1 MIHMTDEIISQIKRN
16 LSGNPELDRDYLVS
30 QLDFY
35 KDHENSYD
43 IIKEISRLIWQ
54 SLDFYNEDDGIYSKK
69 TNVSRILDEV
79 IPLIENRDKKA
90 ALEKLDSFMSH
101 FDDKYEDQSI
111 HKESDFNSNRSIR
124 EIQYMKYDENK
135 LSRSPKSYRNYPE
148 KKSNRVN
155 WRKDVKIHKLEN
167 NKKEPSVKTEYH
179 SFLNPLEEILFYH
192 YIGLEEELAFIPF
205 DEPLFDLYYI
215 YGTLLLENDD
225 FSKAEEYLLKALR
238 INPVSSKTILSL
250 ADIYKSKT
258 RTYNRFFL
266 YNVDA
271 LKFAY
276 KNEDIARAYRNFGF
290 FYVEENQLDIAA
302 AFYDFSLNFNFN
314 KQALA
319 ELEYLKSRGISI
331 EMNRKEA
338 ERIIESKNI
347 QIGVNPFILDTL
359 RFISADL
366 ENRKYYRGALYF
378 YRILYDLTKDNL
390 ILAKINSIQ
399 NRI

>member
-1 MIHMTDEIISQIKRN
+1 MTEKIISQIKRN
-16 LSGNPELDRDYLVS
+16 LSGNPDLDRDYLVS
-30 QLDFY
+30 QLDYY
-35 KDHENSYD
+35 KNHENAYE
-43 IIKEISRLIWQ
+43 IIKEISGLIWQ
-54 SLDFYNEDDGIYSKK
+54 SLDFYIDDDDFKSKN

-79 IPLIENRDKKA
+79 IPLIENRDKKT
-90 ALEKLDSFMSH
+90 ALEKLDNFMSH
-101 FDDKYEDQSI
+101 FGDKYENEEI
-111 HKESDFNSNRSIR
+111 HKESDFKSNRSIT
-124 EIQYMKYDENK
+124 EIQYMRYELNK
-135 LSRSPKSYRNYPE
+135 LSRSPKSYNLNQ

-155 WRKDVKIHKLEN
+155 WRKDVKI
-167 NKKEPSVKTEYH
+167 NKMNKANDEEISVQKEYH
-179 SFLNPLEEILFYH
+179 SFLNPLEEILFYQ
-192 YIGLEEELAFIPF
+192 YIGLEKELAYIPF
-205 DEPLFDLYYI
+205 NEPLFDLYYI

-225 FSKAEEYLLKALR
+225 FAKAEEYLLKALR

-302 AFYDFSLNFNFN
+302 VFYDFSLNFDFN
-314 KQALA
+314 RQAFR
-319 ELEYLKSRGISI
+319 ELEYLKSRGINTEI
-331 EMNRKEA
+331 DRKDA
-338 ERIIESKNI
+338 ENIIESKKI
-347 QIGVNPFILDTL
+347 QVGVNPFILDTL
-359 RFISADL
+359 RIICADL

-378 YRILYDLTKDNL
+378 YRILYDLTKDNH
-390 ILAKINSIQ
+390 ILGKINSIQ

>member
-1 MIHMTDEIISQIKRN
+1 MTKEIINQIKRN
-16 LSGNPELDRDYLVS
+16 LSGNPDLDRDYLVS
-30 QLDFY
+30 QLDYY
-35 KDHENSYD
+35 KNHESAYE
-43 IIKEISRLIWQ
+43 IIKEISGLIWQ
-54 SLDFYNEDDGIYSKK
+54 SLDFYHEENNEESKK

-79 IPLIENRDKKA
+79 IPLIENRDKKT
-90 ALEKLDSFMSH
+90 ALEKLDNFMSH
-101 FDDKYEDQSI
+101 FGDKYENEEI
-111 HKESDFNSNRSIR
+111 HKESDFKSNRSIT
-124 EIQYMKYDENK
+124 EIQYMRYELNK
-135 LSRSPKSYRNYPE
+135 LSRSPKSYNLNQ

-155 WRKDVKIHKLEN
+155 WRKDVKI
-167 NKKEPSVKTEYH
+167 NKMNKANDEEISVQKEYH
-179 SFLNPLEEILFYH
+179 SFLNPLEEILFYQ
-192 YIGLEEELAFIPF
+192 YIGLEKELAYIPF
-205 DEPLFDLYYI
+205 NEPLFDLYYI

-225 FSKAEEYLLKALR
+225 FAKPEKYLLKALR

-302 AFYDFSLNFNFN
+302 VFYDFSLNFDFN
-314 KQALA
+314 RQAFR
-319 ELEYLKSRGISI
+319 ELEYLKSRGINTEI
-331 EMNRKEA
+331 DRKDA
-338 ERIIESKNI
+338 ENIIESKKI
-347 QIGVNPFILDTL
+347 QVGVNPFILDTL
-359 RFISADL
+359 RIICADL

-378 YRILYDLTKDNL
+378 YRILYDLTKDNH
-390 ILAKINSIQ
+390 ILGKINSIQ

>member
-1 MIHMTDEIISQIKRN
+1 MTEEIISQIKRN
-16 LSGNPELDRDYLVS
+16 LSGNPDLDRDYLVS
-30 QLDFY
+30 QLDQY
-35 KDHENSYD
+35 KNHESAYE
-43 IIKEISRLIWQ
+43 IIKEISGLIWQ
-54 SLDFYNEDDGIYSKK
+54 SLDFYHEENNEESKK

-79 IPLIENRDKKA
+79 IPLIENRDKKT
-90 ALEKLDSFMSH
+90 ALEKLDNFMSH
-101 FDDKYEDQSI
+101 FEDKYENEEI
-111 HKESDFNSNRSIR
+111 HKESDFKSNRSIT
-124 EIQYMKYDENK
+124 EIQYMRYELNK
-135 LSRSPKSYRNYPE
+135 LSRSPKSYNLNQ

-155 WRKDVKIHKLEN
+155 WRKDVKI
-167 NKKEPSVKTEYH
+167 NKMNKANDEEISVQKEYH
-179 SFLNPLEEILFYH
+179 SFLNPLEEILFYQ
-192 YIGLEEELAFIPF
+192 YIGLEKELAYIPF
-205 DEPLFDLYYI
+205 NEPLFDLYYI

-225 FSKAEEYLLKALR
+225 FAKAEEYLLKALR

-302 AFYDFSLNFNFN
+302 VFYDFSLNFDFN
-314 KQALA
+314 RQAFR
-319 ELEYLKSRGISI
+319 ELEYLKSRGINTEI
-331 EMNRKEA
+331 DRKDA
-338 ERIIESKNI
+338 ENIIESKKI
-347 QIGVNPFILDTL
+347 QVGVNPFILDTL
-359 RFISADL
+359 RIICADL

-378 YRILYDLTKDNL
+378 YRILYDLTKDNH
-390 ILAKINSIQ
+390 ILGKINSIQ

>member
-1 MIHMTDEIISQIKRN
+1 MTKEIINQIKRN
-16 LSGNPELDRDYLVS
+16 LSGNPDLDRDYLVS
-30 QLDFY
+30 QLDYY
-35 KDHENSYD
+35 KNHESAYE
-43 IIKEISRLIWQ
+43 IIKEISGLIWQ
-54 SLDFYNEDDGIYSKK
+54 SLDFYHEENNEESKK

-79 IPLIENRDKKA
+79 IPLIENRDKKT
-90 ALEKLDSFMSH
+90 ALEKLDNFMSH
-101 FDDKYEDQSI
+101 FGDKYENEEI
-111 HKESDFNSNRSIR
+111 HKESDFKSNRPIT
-124 EIQYMKYDENK
+124 EIQYMRYELNK
-135 LSRSPKSYRNYPE
+135 LSRSPKSYNLNQ

-155 WRKDVKIHKLEN
+155 WRKDVKI
-167 NKKEPSVKTEYH
+167 NKMNKANDEEISVQKEYH
-179 SFLNPLEEILFYH
+179 SFLNPLEEILFYQ
-192 YIGLEEELAFIPF
+192 YIGLEKELAYIPF
-205 DEPLFDLYYI
+205 NEPLFDLYYI

-225 FSKAEEYLLKALR
+225 FAKAEEYLLKALR

-302 AFYDFSLNFNFN
+302 VFYDFSLNFDFN
-314 KQALA
+314 RQAFR
-319 ELEYLKSRGISI
+319 ELEYLKSRGINTEI
-331 EMNRKEA
+331 DRKDA
-338 ERIIESKNI
+338 ENIIESKKI
-347 QIGVNPFILDTL
+347 QVGVNPFILDTL
-359 RFISADL
+359 RIICADL

-378 YRILYDLTKDNL
+378 YRILYDLTKDNH
-390 ILAKINSIQ
+390 ILGKINSIQ

>member
-1 MIHMTDEIISQIKRN
+1 MTKEIINQIKRN
-16 LSGNPELDRDYLVS
+16 LSGNPDLDRDYLVS
-30 QLDFY
+30 QLDQY
-35 KDHENSYD
+35 KNHESAYE
-43 IIKEISRLIWQ
+43 IIKEISGLIWQ
-54 SLDFYNEDDGIYSKK
+54 SLDFYHEENDYESNK

-79 IPLIENRDKKA
+79 IPLIENRDKKT
-90 ALEKLDSFMSH
+90 ALEKLDNFMSH
-101 FDDKYEDQSI
+101 FEDKYENEEI
-111 HKESDFNSNRSIR
+111 HKESDFKSNRSIT
-124 EIQYMKYDENK
+124 EIQYMRYELNK
-135 LSRSPKSYRNYPE
+135 LSRSPKSYNLNQ

-155 WRKDVKIHKLEN
+155 WRKDVKI
-167 NKKEPSVKTEYH
+167 NKMNKANEEEISVQKEYH
-179 SFLNPLEEILFYH
+179 SFLNPLEEILFYQ
-192 YIGLEEELAFIPF
+192 YIGLEKELAYIPF
-205 DEPLFDLYYI
+205 NEPLFDLYYI

-225 FSKAEEYLLKALR
+225 FAKAEGYLLKALR

-302 AFYDFSLNFNFN
+302 VFYDFSLNFDFN
-314 KQALA
+314 RQAFR
-319 ELEYLKSRGISI
+319 ELEYLKSRGINTEI
-331 EMNRKEA
+331 DRKDA
-338 ERIIESKNI
+338 ENIIESKKI
-347 QIGVNPFILDTL
+347 QVGVNPFILDTL
-359 RFISADL
+359 RIICADL

-378 YRILYDLTKDNL
+378 YRILYDLTKDNH
-390 ILAKINSIQ
+390 ILGKINSIQ

>member
-1 MIHMTDEIISQIKRN
+1 MTEEIISQIKRN
-16 LSGNPELDRDYLVS
+16 LSGNPDLDRDYLVS
-30 QLDFY
+30 QLDQY
-35 KDHENSYD
+35 KNHESAYE
-43 IIKEISRLIWQ
+43 IIKEISGLIWQ
-54 SLDFYNEDDGIYSKK
+54 SLDFYHEENNEESKK

-79 IPLIENRDKKA
+79 IPLIENRDKKT
-90 ALEKLDSFMSH
+90 ALEKLDNFMSH
-101 FDDKYEDQSI
+101 FEDKYENEEI
-111 HKESDFNSNRSIR
+111 HKESDFKSNRSIT
-124 EIQYMKYDENK
+124 EIQYMRYELNK
-135 LSRSPKSYRNYPE
+135 LSRSPKSYNLNQ

-155 WRKDVKIHKLEN
+155 WRKDVKI
-167 NKKEPSVKTEYH
+167 NKMNKANDEEISVQKEYH
-179 SFLNPLEEILFYH
+179 SFLNPLEEILFYQ
-192 YIGLEEELAFIPF
+192 YIGLEKELAYIPF
-205 DEPLFDLYYI
+205 NEPLFDLYYI

-225 FSKAEEYLLKALR
+225 FAKAEEYLLKALR

-302 AFYDFSLNFNFN
+302 VFYDFSLNFDFN
-314 KQALA
+314 RQAFR
-319 ELEYLKSRGISI
+319 ELEYLKSRGINTEI
-331 EMNRKEA
+331 DRKDA
-338 ERIIESKNI
+338 ENVIESKKI
-347 QIGVNPFILDTL
+347 QVGVNPFILDTL
-359 RFISADL
+359 RIICADL

-378 YRILYDLTKDNL
+378 YRILYDLTKDNH
-390 ILAKINSIQ
+390 ILGKINLIQ

>member
-1 MIHMTDEIISQIKRN
+1 MTKEIINQIKRN
-16 LSGNPELDRDYLVS
+16 LSGNPDLDRDYLVS
-30 QLDFY
+30 QLDYY
-35 KDHENSYD
+35 KNHESAYE
-43 IIKEISRLIWQ
+43 IIKEISGLIWQ
-54 SLDFYNEDDGIYSKK
+54 SLDFYHEENNEESKK

-79 IPLIENRDKKA
+79 IPLIENRDKKT
-90 ALEKLDSFMSH
+90 ALEKLDNFMSH
-101 FDDKYEDQSI
+101 FEDKYENEEI
-111 HKESDFNSNRSIR
+111 HKESDFKSNRSIT
-124 EIQYMKYDENK
+124 EIQYMRYELNK
-135 LSRSPKSYRNYPE
+135 LSRSPKSYNLNQ

-155 WRKDVKIHKLEN
+155 WRKDVKI
-167 NKKEPSVKTEYH
+167 NKMNKANDEEISVQKEYH
-179 SFLNPLEEILFYH
+179 SFLNPLEEILFYQ
-192 YIGLEEELAFIPF
+192 YIGLEKELAYIPF
-205 DEPLFDLYYI
+205 NEPLFDLYYI

-225 FSKAEEYLLKALR
+225 FAKAEEYLLKALR

-302 AFYDFSLNFNFN
+302 VFYDFSLNFDFN
-314 KQALA
+314 RQAFR
-319 ELEYLKSRGISI
+319 ELEYLKSRGINTEI
-331 EMNRKEA
+331 DRKDA
-338 ERIIESKNI
+338 ENIIESKKI
-347 QIGVNPFILDTL
+347 QVGVNPFILDTL
-359 RFISADL
+359 RIICADL

-378 YRILYDLTKDNL
+378 YRILYDLTKDNH
-390 ILAKINSIQ
+390 ILGKINSIQ

>member
-1 MIHMTDEIISQIKRN
+1 MTEEIINQIKRN
-16 LSGNPELDRDYLVS
+16 LSGNPDLDRDYLVS
-30 QLDFY
+30 QLDYY
-35 KDHENSYD
+35 KNHESAYE
-43 IIKEISRLIWQ
+43 IIKEISGLIWQ
-54 SLDFYNEDDGIYSKK
+54 SLDFYHEENNEESKK

-79 IPLIENRDKKA
+79 IPLIENRDKKT
-90 ALEKLDSFMSH
+90 ALAKLDNFMSH
-101 FDDKYEDQSI
+101 FEDKYENEEI
-111 HKESDFNSNRSIR
+111 HKESDFKSNRSIT
-124 EIQYMKYDENK
+124 EIQYMRYELNK
-135 LSRSPKSYRNYPE
+135 LSRSPKSYNLNQ

-155 WRKDVKIHKLEN
+155 WRKDVKI
-167 NKKEPSVKTEYH
+167 NKMNKANDEEISVQKEYH
-179 SFLNPLEEILFYH
+179 SFLNPLEEILFYQ
-192 YIGLEEELAFIPF
+192 YIGLEKELAYIPF
-205 DEPLFDLYYI
+205 NEPLFDLYYI

-225 FSKAEEYLLKALR
+225 FAKAEEYLLKALR

-302 AFYDFSLNFNFN
+302 VFYDFSLNFDFN
-314 KQALA
+314 RQAFR
-319 ELEYLKSRGISI
+319 ELEYLKSRGINTEI
-331 EMNRKEA
+331 DRKDA
-338 ERIIESKNI
+338 ENIIESKKI
-347 QIGVNPFILDTL
+347 QVGVNPFILDTL
-359 RFISADL
+359 RIICADL

-378 YRILYDLTKDNL
+378 YRILYDLTKDNH
-390 ILAKINSIQ
+390 ILGKINSIQ

>member
-1 MIHMTDEIISQIKRN
+1 MTEEIISQIKRN
-16 LSGNPELDRDYLVS
+16 LSGNPDLDRDYLVS
-30 QLDFY
+30 QLDQY
-35 KDHENSYD
+35 KNHESAYE
-43 IIKEISRLIWQ
+43 IIKEISGLIWQ
-54 SLDFYNEDDGIYSKK
+54 SLDFYHEENDYESNK

-79 IPLIENRDKKA
+79 IPLIENRDKKT
-90 ALEKLDSFMSH
+90 ALEKLDNFMSH
-101 FDDKYEDQSI
+101 FEDKYENEEI
-111 HKESDFNSNRSIR
+111 HKESDFKSNRSIT
-124 EIQYMKYDENK
+124 EIQYMRYELNK
-135 LSRSPKSYRNYPE
+135 LSRSPKSYNLNQ

-155 WRKDVKIHKLEN
+155 WRKDVKI
-167 NKKEPSVKTEYH
+167 NKMNKANDEEISVQKEYH
-179 SFLNPLEEILFYH
+179 SFLNPLEEILFYQ
-192 YIGLEEELAFIPF
+192 YIGLDNELAYIPF
-205 DEPLFDLYYI
+205 NEPIFDLYYI

-225 FSKAEEYLLKALR
+225 FVKAEEYLLKALR

-302 AFYDFSLNFNFN
+302 VFYDFSLNFDFN
-314 KQALA
+314 RQAFR
-319 ELEYLKSRGISI
+319 ELEYLKSRGINTEI
-331 EMNRKEA
+331 DRKEA
-338 ERIIESKNI
+338 EIVIESKKI
-347 QIGVNPFILDTL
+347 QVGANPFILDTL
-359 RFISADL
+359 KIICADL

-378 YRILYDLTKDNL
+378 YRILYDLTKDNH
-390 ILAKINSIQ
+390 ILGKINSIQ

>member
-1 MIHMTDEIISQIKRN
+1 MTEEIINQIKRN
-16 LSGNPELDRDYLVS
+16 LSGNPDLDRDYLVS
-30 QLDFY
+30 QLDYY
-35 KDHENSYD
+35 KNHESAYE
-43 IIKEISRLIWQ
+43 IIKEISGLIWQ
-54 SLDFYNEDDGIYSKK
+54 SLDFYHEENNEESKK

-79 IPLIENRDKKA
+79 IPLIENRDKKT
-90 ALEKLDSFMSH
+90 ALEKLDNFMSH
-101 FDDKYEDQSI
+101 FEDKYENEEI
-111 HKESDFNSNRSIR
+111 HKESDFKSNRPIT
-124 EIQYMKYDENK
+124 EIQYMRYELNK
-135 LSRSPKSYRNYPE
+135 LSRSPKSYNLNQ

-155 WRKDVKIHKLEN
+155 WRKDVKI
-167 NKKEPSVKTEYH
+167 NKMNKANDEEISVQKEYH
-179 SFLNPLEEILFYH
+179 SFLNPLEEILFYQ
-192 YIGLEEELAFIPF
+192 YIGLEKELAYIPF
-205 DEPLFDLYYI
+205 NEPLFDLYYI

-225 FSKAEEYLLKALR
+225 FAKAEEYLLKALR

-302 AFYDFSLNFNFN
+302 VFYDFSLNFDFN
-314 KQALA
+314 RQAFR
-319 ELEYLKSRGISI
+319 ELEYLKSRGINTEI
-331 EMNRKEA
+331 DRKDA
-338 ERIIESKNI
+338 ENIIESKKI
-347 QIGVNPFILDTL
+347 QVGVNPFILDTL
-359 RFISADL
+359 RIICADL

-378 YRILYDLTKDNL
+378 YRILYDLTKDNH
-390 ILAKINSIQ
+390 ILGKINSIQ

>member
-1 MIHMTDEIISQIKRN
+1 MTKEIINQIKRN
-16 LSGNPELDRDYLVS
+16 LSGNPDLDRDYLVS
-30 QLDFY
+30 QLDYY
-35 KDHENSYD
+35 KNHESAYE
-43 IIKEISRLIWQ
+43 IIKEISGLIWQ
-54 SLDFYNEDDGIYSKK
+54 SLDFYHEENNEESKK

-79 IPLIENRDKKA
+79 IPLIENRDKKT
-90 ALEKLDSFMSH
+90 ALEKLDNFMSH
-101 FDDKYEDQSI
+101 FEDKYQNDEI
-111 HKESDFNSNRSIR
+111 HKESDFKSNRPIT
-124 EIQYMKYDENK
+124 EIQYMRYEENK
-135 LSRSPKSYRNYPE
+135 LSRSPKSYNLNQ

-155 WRKDVKIHKLEN
+155 WRKDVKI
-167 NKKEPSVKTEYH
+167 NKMNKANDEEISVQKEYH
-179 SFLNPLEEILFYH
+179 SFLNPLEEILFYQ
-192 YIGLEEELAFIPF
+192 YIGLEKELAYIPF
-205 DEPLFDLYYI
+205 NEPLFDLYYI

-225 FSKAEEYLLKALR
+225 FAKAEEYLLKALR

-302 AFYDFSLNFNFN
+302 VFYDFSLNFDFN
-314 KQALA
+314 RQAFR
-319 ELEYLKSRGISI
+319 ELEYLKSRGINTEI
-331 EMNRKEA
+331 DRKDA
-338 ERIIESKNI
+338 ENIIESKKI
-347 QIGVNPFILDTL
+347 QVGVNPFILDTL
-359 RFISADL
+359 RIICADL

-378 YRILYDLTKDNL
+378 YRILYDLTKDNH
-390 ILAKINSIQ
+390 ILGKINSIQ

>member
-1 MIHMTDEIISQIKRN
+1 MTKEIINQIKRN
-16 LSGNPELDRDYLVS
+16 LSGNPDLDRDYLVS
-30 QLDFY
+30 QLDYY
-35 KDHENSYD
+35 KNHESAYE
-43 IIKEISRLIWQ
+43 IIKEISGLIWQ
-54 SLDFYNEDDGIYSKK
+54 SLDFYHEENNEESKK

-79 IPLIENRDKKA
+79 IPLIENRDKKT
-90 ALEKLDSFMSH
+90 ALEKLDNFMSH
-101 FDDKYEDQSI
+101 FGDKYENEEI
-111 HKESDFNSNRSIR
+111 HKESDFKSNRPIT
-124 EIQYMKYDENK
+124 EIQYMRYELNK
-135 LSRSPKSYRNYPE
+135 LSRSPKSYNLNQ

-155 WRKDVKIHKLEN
+155 WRNDVKI
-167 NKKEPSVKTEYH
+167 NKMNKANDEEISVQKEYH
-179 SFLNPLEEILFYH
+179 SFLNPLEEILFYQ
-192 YIGLEEELAFIPF
+192 YIGLEKELAYIPF
-205 DEPLFDLYYI
+205 NEPLFDLYYI

-225 FSKAEEYLLKALR
+225 FAKAEEYLLKALR

-302 AFYDFSLNFNFN
+302 VFYDFSLNFDFN
-314 KQALA
+314 RQAFR
-319 ELEYLKSRGISI
+319 ELEYLKSRGINTEI
-331 EMNRKEA
+331 DRKDA
-338 ERIIESKNI
+338 ENVIESKKI
-347 QIGVNPFILDTL
+347 QVGVNPFILDTL
-359 RFISADL
+359 RIICADL

-378 YRILYDLTKDNL
+378 YRILYDLTKDNH
-390 ILAKINSIQ
+390 ILGKINSIQ

>member
-1 MIHMTDEIISQIKRN
+1 MTKEIINQIKRN
-16 LSGNPELDRDYLVS
+16 LSGNPDLDRDYLVS
-30 QLDFY
+30 QLDYY
-35 KDHENSYD
+35 KNHESAYE
-43 IIKEISRLIWQ
+43 IIKEISGLIWQ
-54 SLDFYNEDDGIYSKK
+54 SLDFYHEENNEESKK

-79 IPLIENRDKKA
+79 IPLIENRDKKT
-90 ALEKLDSFMSH
+90 ALEKLDNFMSH
-101 FDDKYEDQSI
+101 FGDKYENEEI
-111 HKESDFNSNRSIR
+111 HKESDFKSNRSIT
-124 EIQYMKYDENK
+124 EIQYMRYELNK
-135 LSRSPKSYRNYPE
+135 LSRSPKSYNLNQ

-155 WRKDVKIHKLEN
+155 WRKDVKI
-167 NKKEPSVKTEYH
+167 NKMNKANDEEISVQKEYH
-179 SFLNPLEEILFYH
+179 SFLNPLEEILFYQ
-192 YIGLEEELAFIPF
+192 YIGLEKELAYIPF
-205 DEPLFDLYYI
+205 NEPLFDLYYI

-225 FSKAEEYLLKALR
+225 FAKAEEYLLKALR

-302 AFYDFSLNFNFN
+302 VFYDFSLNFDFN
-314 KQALA
+314 RQAFR
-319 ELEYLKSRGISI
+319 ELEYLKSRGINTEI
-331 EMNRKEA
+331 DRKDA
-338 ERIIESKNI
+338 ENIIESKKI
-347 QIGVNPFILDTL
+347 QVGVNPFILDTL
-359 RFISADL
+359 RIICADL

-378 YRILYDLTKDNL
+378 YRILYDLTKDNH
-390 ILAKINSIQ
+390 ILGKINSIQ

>member
-1 MIHMTDEIISQIKRN
+1 MTKEIINQIKRN
-16 LSGNPELDRDYLVS
+16 LSGNPDLDRDYLVS
-30 QLDFY
+30 QLDQY
-35 KDHENSYD
+35 KNHESAYE
-43 IIKEISRLIWQ
+43 IIKEISGLIWQ
-54 SLDFYNEDDGIYSKK
+54 SLDFYHEENDYESNK

-79 IPLIENRDKKA
+79 IPLIENRDKKT
-90 ALEKLDSFMSH
+90 ALEKLDNFMSH
-101 FDDKYEDQSI
+101 FEDKYENEEI
-111 HKESDFNSNRSIR
+111 HKESDFKSNRSIT
-124 EIQYMKYDENK
+124 EIQYMRYELNK
-135 LSRSPKSYRNYPE
+135 LSRSPKSYNLNQ

-155 WRKDVKIHKLEN
+155 WRKDVKI
-167 NKKEPSVKTEYH
+167 NKMNKANDEEISVQKEYH
-179 SFLNPLEEILFYH
+179 SFLNPLEEILFYQ
-192 YIGLEEELAFIPF
+192 YIGLEKELAYIPF
-205 DEPLFDLYYI
+205 NEPLFDLYYI

-225 FSKAEEYLLKALR
+225 FAKAEEYLLKALR

-302 AFYDFSLNFNFN
+302 VFYDFSLNFDFN
-314 KQALA
+314 RQAFR
-319 ELEYLKSRGISI
+319 ELEYLKSRGINTEI
-331 EMNRKEA
+331 DRKDA
-338 ERIIESKNI
+338 ENIIESKKI
-347 QIGVNPFILDTL
+347 QVGVNPFILDTL
-359 RFISADL
+359 RIICADL

-378 YRILYDLTKDNL
+378 YRILYDLTKDNH
-390 ILAKINSIQ
+390 ILGKINSIQ

>member
-1 MIHMTDEIISQIKRN
+1 MTEEIISQIKRN
-16 LSGNPELDRDYLVS
+16 LSGNPDLDRDYLVS
-30 QLDFY
+30 QLDQY
-35 KDHENSYD
+35 KNHESAYE
-43 IIKEISRLIWQ
+43 IIKEISGLIWQ
-54 SLDFYNEDDGIYSKK
+54 SLDFYHEENDYESNK

-79 IPLIENRDKKA
+79 IPLIENRDKKT
-90 ALEKLDSFMSH
+90 ALEKLDNFMSH
-101 FDDKYEDQSI
+101 FEDKYENEEI
-111 HKESDFNSNRSIR
+111 HKESDFKSNRSIT
-124 EIQYMKYDENK
+124 EIQYMRYELNK
-135 LSRSPKSYRNYPE
+135 LSRSPKSYNLNQ

-155 WRKDVKIHKLEN
+155 WRKDVKI
-167 NKKEPSVKTEYH
+167 NKMNKANDEEISVQKEYH
-179 SFLNPLEEILFYH
+179 SFLNPLEEILFYQ
-192 YIGLEEELAFIPF
+192 YIGLEKELAYIPF
-205 DEPLFDLYYI
+205 NEPLFDLYYI

-225 FSKAEEYLLKALR
+225 FAKAEEYLLKALR

-302 AFYDFSLNFNFN
+302 VFYDFSLNFDFN
-314 KQALA
+314 RQAFR
-319 ELEYLKSRGISI
+319 ELEYLKSRGINTEI
-331 EMNRKEA
+331 DRKDA
-338 ERIIESKNI
+338 ENIIESKKI
-347 QIGVNPFILDTL
+347 QVGVNPFILDTL
-359 RFISADL
+359 RIICADL

-378 YRILYDLTKDNL
+378 YRILYDLTKDNH
-390 ILAKINSIQ
+390 ILGKINSIQ

>member
-1 MIHMTDEIISQIKRN
+1 MTKEIINQIKRN
-16 LSGNPELDRDYLVS
+16 LSGNPDLDRDYLVS
-30 QLDFY
+30 QLDYY
-35 KDHENSYD
+35 KDHESAYE
-43 IIKEISRLIWQ
+43 IIKEISGLIWQ
-54 SLDFYNEDDGIYSKK
+54 SLDFYHEENNEESKK

-79 IPLIENRDKKA
+79 IPLIENRDKKT
-90 ALEKLDSFMSH
+90 ALEKLDNFMSH
-101 FDDKYEDQSI
+101 FEDKYENEEI
-111 HKESDFNSNRSIR
+111 HKESDFKSNRSIT
-124 EIQYMKYDENK
+124 EIQYMRYELNK
-135 LSRSPKSYRNYPE
+135 LSRSPKSYNLNQ

-155 WRKDVKIHKLEN
+155 WRKDVKI
-167 NKKEPSVKTEYH
+167 NKMNKANDEEISVQKEYH
-179 SFLNPLEEILFYH
+179 SFLNPLEEILFYQ
-192 YIGLEEELAFIPF
+192 YIGLEKELAYIPF
-205 DEPLFDLYYI
+205 NEPLFDLYYI

-225 FSKAEEYLLKALR
+225 FAKAEEYLLKALR

-302 AFYDFSLNFNFN
+302 VFYDFSLNFDFN
-314 KQALA
+314 RQAFR
-319 ELEYLKSRGISI
+319 ELEYLKSRGINTEI
-331 EMNRKEA
+331 DRKDA
-338 ERIIESKNI
+338 ENVIESKKI
-347 QIGVNPFILDTL
+347 QVGVNPFILDTL
-359 RFISADL
+359 RIICADL

-378 YRILYDLTKDNL
+378 YRILYDLTKDNH
-390 ILAKINSIQ
+390 ILGKINSIQ

>member
-1 MIHMTDEIISQIKRN
+1 MTKEIINQIKRN
-16 LSGNPELDRDYLVS
+16 LSGNPDLDRDYLVS
-30 QLDFY
+30 QLDYY
-35 KDHENSYD
+35 KNHESAYE
-43 IIKEISRLIWQ
+43 IIKEISGLIWQ
-54 SLDFYNEDDGIYSKK
+54 SLDFYHEENNEESKK

-79 IPLIENRDKKA
+79 IPLIENRDKKT
-90 ALEKLDSFMSH
+90 ALEKLDNFMSH
-101 FDDKYEDQSI
+101 FGDKYENEEI
-111 HKESDFNSNRSIR
+111 HKESDFKSNRSIT
-124 EIQYMKYDENK
+124 EIQYMRYELNK
-135 LSRSPKSYRNYPE
+135 LSRSPKSYNLNQ

-155 WRKDVKIHKLEN
+155 WRKDVKI
-167 NKKEPSVKTEYH
+167 NKMNKANDEEISVQKEYH
-179 SFLNPLEEILFYH
+179 SFLNPLEEILFYQ
-192 YIGLEEELAFIPF
+192 YIGLEKELAYIPF
-205 DEPLFDLYYI
+205 NEPLFDLYYI

-225 FSKAEEYLLKALR
+225 FAKAEEYLLKALR

-302 AFYDFSLNFNFN
+302 VFYDFSLNFDFN
-314 KQALA
+314 RQAFR
-319 ELEYLKSRGISI
+319 ELEYLKSRGINTEI
-331 EMNRKEA
+331 DRKDA
-338 ERIIESKNI
+338 ENVIESKKI
-347 QIGVNPFILDTL
+347 QVGVNPFILDTL
-359 RFISADL
+359 RIICADL

-378 YRILYDLTKDNL
+378 YRILYDLTKDNH
-390 ILAKINSIQ
+390 ILGKINSIQ

>member
-1 MIHMTDEIISQIKRN
+1 MTKEIINQIKRN
-16 LSGNPELDRDYLVS
+16 LSGNPDLDRDYLVS
-30 QLDFY
+30 QLDYY
-35 KDHENSYD
+35 KNHESAYE
-43 IIKEISRLIWQ
+43 IIKEISGLIWQ
-54 SLDFYNEDDGIYSKK
+54 SLDFYHEENNEESKK

-79 IPLIENRDKKA
+79 IPLIENRDKKT
-90 ALEKLDSFMSH
+90 ALEKLENFMSH
-101 FDDKYEDQSI
+101 FGDKYENEEI
-111 HKESDFNSNRSIR
+111 HKESDFKSNRSIT
-124 EIQYMKYDENK
+124 EIQYMRYELNK
-135 LSRSPKSYRNYPE
+135 LSRSPKSYNLNQ

-155 WRKDVKIHKLEN
+155 WRKDVKI
-167 NKKEPSVKTEYH
+167 NKMNKANDEEISVQKEYH
-179 SFLNPLEEILFYH
+179 SFLNPLEEILFYQ
-192 YIGLEEELAFIPF
+192 YIGLEKELAYIPF
-205 DEPLFDLYYI
+205 NEPLFDLYYI

-225 FSKAEEYLLKALR
+225 FAKAEEYLLKALR

-302 AFYDFSLNFNFN
+302 VFYDFSLNFDFN
-314 KQALA
+314 RQAFR
-319 ELEYLKSRGISI
+319 ELEYLKSRGINTEI
-331 EMNRKEA
+331 DRKDA
-338 ERIIESKNI
+338 ENIIESKKI
-347 QIGVNPFILDTL
+347 QVGVNPFILDTL
-359 RFISADL
+359 RIICADL

-378 YRILYDLTKDNL
+378 YRILYDLTKDNH
-390 ILAKINSIQ
+390 ILGKINSIQ

>member
-1 MIHMTDEIISQIKRN
+1 MTEEIINQIKRN
-16 LSGNPELDRDYLVS
+16 LSGNPDLDRDYLVS
-30 QLDFY
+30 QLDYY
-35 KDHENSYD
+35 KNHESAYE
-43 IIKEISRLIWQ
+43 IIKEISGLIWQ
-54 SLDFYNEDDGIYSKK
+54 SLDFYHEENNEESKK

-79 IPLIENRDKKA
+79 IPLIENRDKKT
-90 ALEKLDSFMSH
+90 ALEKLDNFMSH
-101 FDDKYEDQSI
+101 FEDKYENDEI
-111 HKESDFNSNRSIR
+111 HKESDFKSNRSIT
-124 EIQYMKYDENK
+124 EIQYMRYELNK
-135 LSRSPKSYRNYPE
+135 LSRSPKSYNLNQ

-155 WRKDVKIHKLEN
+155 WRKDVKI
-167 NKKEPSVKTEYH
+167 NKMNKANDEEISVQKEYH
-179 SFLNPLEEILFYH
+179 SFLNPLEEILFYQ
-192 YIGLEEELAFIPF
+192 YIGLEKELAYIPF
-205 DEPLFDLYYI
+205 NEPLFDLYYI

-225 FSKAEEYLLKALR
+225 FAKAEEYLLKALR

-302 AFYDFSLNFNFN
+302 VFYDFSLNFDFN
-314 KQALA
+314 RQAFR
-319 ELEYLKSRGISI
+319 ELEYLKSRGINTEI
-331 EMNRKEA
+331 DRKDA
-338 ERIIESKNI
+338 ENIIESKKI
-347 QIGVNPFILDTL
+347 QVGVNPFILDTL
-359 RFISADL
+359 RIICADL

-378 YRILYDLTKDNL
+378 YRILYDLTKDNH
-390 ILAKINSIQ
+390 ILGKINSIQ

>member
-1 MIHMTDEIISQIKRN
+1 MTKEIINQIKRN
-16 LSGNPELDRDYLVS
+16 LSGNPDLDRDYLVS
-30 QLDFY
+30 QLDYY
-35 KDHENSYD
+35 KNHESAYE
-43 IIKEISRLIWQ
+43 IIKEISGLIWQ
-54 SLDFYNEDDGIYSKK
+54 SLDFYHEENNEESKK

-79 IPLIENRDKKA
+79 IPLIENRDKKT
-90 ALEKLDSFMSH
+90 ALEKLDNFMSH
-101 FDDKYEDQSI
+101 FEDKYENEEI
-111 HKESDFNSNRSIR
+111 HKESDFKSNRSIT
-124 EIQYMKYDENK
+124 EIQYMRYELNK
-135 LSRSPKSYRNYPE
+135 LSRSPKSYNLNQ

-155 WRKDVKIHKLEN
+155 WCKDVKI
-167 NKKEPSVKTEYH
+167 NKMNKANDEEISVQKEYH
-179 SFLNPLEEILFYH
+179 SFLNPLEEILFYQ
-192 YIGLEEELAFIPF
+192 YIGLEKELAYIPF
-205 DEPLFDLYYI
+205 NEPLFDLYYI

-225 FSKAEEYLLKALR
+225 FAKAEEYLLKALR

-302 AFYDFSLNFNFN
+302 VFYDFSLNFDFN
-314 KQALA
+314 RQAFR
-319 ELEYLKSRGISI
+319 ELEYLKSRGINTEI
-331 EMNRKEA
+331 DRKDA
-338 ERIIESKNI
+338 ENVIESKKI
-347 QIGVNPFILDTL
+347 QVGVNPFILDTL
-359 RFISADL
+359 RIICADL

-378 YRILYDLTKDNL
+378 YRILYDLTKDNH
-390 ILAKINSIQ
+390 ILGKINSIQ